1 MRCEST
7 HFRVN
12 FLSSAATRHV
22 RLLKIELRWQ
32 VINSL
37 TSGKTWVRTPILGRF
52 GAFLAEKAHVSTRST
67 LAVVQDSICAVVSSP
82 RTIHTGERKNTR
94 QEIAGFWR
102 AAYFLMKLALD
113 LKPRKISAAQAE
125 TQHPPPA
132 LRRTLT
138 VTIIPVT
145 SASGA
150 AAPGVGDRAQGG
162 ACGSW

>member
-7 HFRVN
+7 HFGVKFYQAPLRGGRRYTPCTPAQDR
-12 FLSSAATRHV
+12 AAV
-22 RLLKIELRWQ
+22 AKI
-32 VINSL
+32 
-37 TSGKTWVRTPILGRF
+37 WVRTPILGRF

-82 RTIHTGERKNTR
+82 RTIHTDERKNIR

-113 LKPRKISAAQAE
+113 PLNPAKFPLRKPRRSP
-125 TQHPPPA
+125 PPPA

>member
-7 HFRVN
+7 HFGVKFYQAPLCGGRRYTPCTPAQDR
-12 FLSSAATRHV
+12 AAVAKNMGSNPH
-22 RLLKIELRWQ
+22 
-32 VINSL
+32 
-37 TSGKTWVRTPILGRF
+37 F
-52 GAFLAEKAHVSTRST
+52 GAIWGVFGGKGACFHAL
-67 LAVVQDSICAVVSSP
+67 
-82 RTIHTGERKNTR
+82 NTR
-94 QEIAGFWR
+94 RCSRLHLRCSVFPSHHTHRREKKHQTGNSWI
-102 AAYFLMKLALD
+102 LARRLFSHETGSRP